1 MVRRCWLWIC
11 GLFLLACAPSEP
23 QQQGP
28 RYAQSRNDASAPR
41 VLRLA
46 VHPLHNPQRLLEAYG
61 PLADYLNAR
70 LGGVR
75 IEIEASNSY
84 AHYEQKIRARAPEL
98 LLPNPY
104 QTLMALEHGYRVLAE
119 AGDSEDFRGLLIMRK
134 DARLEQVA
142 DLRGRALA
150 YPAPTAL
157 AAAMLPKLWLARQG
171 LNPEQELDNR
181 YVGSQEST
189 LLNVYAREVA
199 VAVTWRPPWR
209 AFLRSHPD
217 KAAELEVIWE
227 TPSLINN
234 SLMIRNDLPLE
245 LADAL
250 RTQLLGMCSDPAASA
265 VLVSIGVR
273 CFNPADDQRYRDTL
287 EPFLQEYQQKVGPL
301 P

>member
-1 MVRRCWLWIC
+1 MRRCWLWIC
-11 GLFLLACAPSEP
+11 CLWLFACAPP
-23 QQQGP
+23 AQQQGP
-28 RYAQSRNDASAPR
+28 RYAASRDDASAPR

-61 PLADYLNAR
+61 PLADHLNAR
-70 LGGVR
+70 LEGVR

-104 QTLMALEHGYRVLAE
+104 QTLLALEQGYRVLAE
-119 AGDSEDFRGLLIMRK
+119 AGDSEDFHGLFIMRK
-134 DARLEQVA
+134 DARLERVEN
-142 DLRGRALA
+142 LRGRALA

-189 LLNVYAREVA
+189 LLNAHAREVA
-199 VAVTWRPPWR
+199 VAVTWPPPWR
-209 AFLRSHPD
+209 AFQRSHPD
-217 KAAELEVIWE
+217 KAAELEVVWE

-234 SLMIRNDLPLE
+234 SLMIRDDLPDE
-245 LADAL
+245 LAAAL
-250 RTQLLGMCSDPAASA
+250 RTQLLGMCSDPAASP
-265 VLVSIGVR
+265 VLAGIGIR
-273 CFNPADDQRYRDTL
+273 CFHAADDRRYRETL
-287 EPFLQEYQQKVGPL
+287 EPFLQEYRQKVGPL